1 MTEPLALAVKIVL
14 VDDDEE
20 FRALVRYILLAR
32 LREMVVVEA
41 ADGEAGWAL
50 VRRDQPDIVI
60 TDLVMPRLDG
70 IGLTRRI
77 RQEFPQ
83 TSIILMSSF
92 TEDAYRMLASDS
104 GADAFV
110 SKQVIDT
117 ALIPA
122 IMDVMTR
129 RFNSGRGPMPP
140 DGASAAPCA
149 Q

>member
-1 MTEPLALAVKIVL
+1 MTEPIASAVKIVL

-20 FRALVRYILLAR
+20 FRPLVRYILLAG

-41 ADGEAGWAL
+41 ADGEARWAL
-50 VRRDQPDIVI
+50 VRRERPDIVI

-70 IGLTRRI
+70 VGLTQRI
-77 RQEFPQ
+77 RAEFPQ

-92 TEDAYRMLASDS
+92 TEDAYRMMASDS

-110 SKQVIDT
+110 SKQVIEN

-122 IMDVMTR
+122 IMDVISR
-129 RFNSGRGPMPP
+129 RFSAGRGPIPP
-140 DGASAAPCA
+140 DGASAAPCSK
-149 Q
+149 

>member
-1 MTEPLALAVKIVL
+1 MTEPIASAVKIVL

-20 FRALVRYILLAR
+20 FRPLVRYILLAG

-50 VRRDQPDIVI
+50 VRRERPDIVI

-70 IGLTRRI
+70 VGLTQRI
-77 RQEFPQ
+77 RAEFPQ

-92 TEDAYRMLASDS
+92 TEDAYRMMASDS

-110 SKQVIDT
+110 SKQVIDN

-122 IMDVMTR
+122 IMDVISR
-129 RFNSGRGPMPP
+129 RFSAGRGPIPP
-140 DGASAAPCA
+140 DGA
-149 Q
+149 